1 MSTSRPLGTDI
12 PSLLRIAIPISLGS
26 LVQFVVVL
34 TDNFF
39 LSRAGETAIN
49 GAGNAAL
56 VYLTFIMAITGGSV
70 GIQILVARYQ
80 GTHNHAQKSEAA
92 RTGRWALLAMGAALV
107 SLALGVNAMGGW
119 DPLIQHPEV
128 RNVFTSFL
136 GIRLWGL
143 LPYALLMAIEGDWIG
158 QAKSWPI
165 LLVSLVMAGFNVLL
179 DGMWVEGLWGGT
191 ALGADGAAYASLTAE
206 TSGALLAWVLTRWII
221 HPESFQRRT
230 PLSRAMIRQWWSLS
244 SPVMGQFVLTIA
256 TWASFFFLVER
267 VGMLELKVS
276 HITRNAFMLASVVCM
291 GLAQTTRTVVSTL
304 LGEGRSQDILTTVG
318 KLVLMSYVGVWGLT
332 HGYLLYPQWLA
343 GFFFDTPEGIEAMT
357 ATLHTAFVALQMFAL
372 SGILIAVL
380 QGAGFTRAVFA
391 IELTTVTLY
400 IAVAYMLT
408 MVWPQTID
416 VIWRADWVY
425 FGGMICGGL
434 MGLGRLNWRE
444 GHPSLESQ
452 A

>member
-1 MSTSRPLGTDI
+1 MNTSLPLRTDI

-56 VYLTFIMAITGGSV
+56 VYLTLIMAITGGSV
-70 GIQILVARYQ
+70 GIQILVARFQ
-80 GTHNHAQKSEAA
+80 GTHHHSKKSEAA
-92 RTGRWALLAMGAALV
+92 RTGRWALLTLGAVLV
-107 SLALGVNAMGGW
+107 SLSWVVGAVGGW
-119 DPLIQHPEV
+119 DPLIHNPDV
-128 RNVFTSFL
+128 RNIFTSFL
-136 GIRLWGL
+136 GIRMWGL

-165 LLVSLVMAGFNVLL
+165 LLVSVVMAGFNVLL

-191 ALGADGAAYASLTAE
+191 ALGADGAAYASLTSECA
-206 TSGALLAWVLTRWII
+206 GALLAWVLTRWKI
-221 HPESFQRRT
+221 HPESFQKGA
-230 PLSRAMIRQWWSLS
+230 PLSREMIRQWWSMS
-244 SPVMGQFVLTIA
+244 APVMGQFVLTIA

-304 LGEGRSQDILTTVG
+304 LGEGRSHDILPTMG
-318 KLVLMSYVGVWGLT
+318 KLILMSYVGVWGLT

-343 GFFFDTPEGIEAMT
+343 GFFFDTPEGLGAMK

-372 SGILIAVL
+372 SGIIIAVL

-400 IAVAYMLT
+400 ITVAYMLT

-416 VIWRADWVY
+416 VIWRADWAY
-425 FGGMICGGL
+425 FGGMITGGL
-434 MGLGRLNWRE
+434 IGLWRLNWRE
-444 GHPSLESQ
+444 GHPSLSENT
-452 A
+452 